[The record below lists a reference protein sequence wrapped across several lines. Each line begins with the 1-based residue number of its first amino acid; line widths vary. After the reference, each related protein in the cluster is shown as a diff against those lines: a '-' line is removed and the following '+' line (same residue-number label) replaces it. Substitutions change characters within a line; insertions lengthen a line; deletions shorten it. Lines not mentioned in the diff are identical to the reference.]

1 MELSHSSVVKLN
13 LQNDE
18 ADAVTTKEMER
29 DEVEL
34 IGKRS
39 EVMKEK
45 KYLKFYEAGVI
56 LCTMCYFTACP
67 ILCNVGNICTDRK
80 EGGDGMCQSWFYVY
94 SSFWVFGLLLCFL

>member
-45 KYLKFYEAGVI
+45 IFEVLRSRCDSLYNVLLYCVSNIVQCWKYLYGQERGW
-56 LCTMCYFTACP
+56 
-67 ILCNVGNICTDRK
+67 RW
-80 EGGDGMCQSWFYVY
+80 MCQSWFYVY
-94 SSFWVFGLLLCFL
+94 SSFWVFGLLFVLP